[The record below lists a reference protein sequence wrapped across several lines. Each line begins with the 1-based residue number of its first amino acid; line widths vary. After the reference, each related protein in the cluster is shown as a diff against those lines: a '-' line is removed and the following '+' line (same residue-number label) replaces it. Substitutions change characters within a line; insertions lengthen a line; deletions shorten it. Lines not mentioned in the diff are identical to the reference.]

1 MLFRHLLQVWS
12 GFIQRFVLEDAVSD
26 YDFSGVYTAM
36 LVVGIAI
43 GAVAVLLIV
52 WLASHLHIAVR
63 WI

>member
-1 MLFRHLLQVWS
+1 M
-12 GFIQRFVLEDAVSD
+12 SD